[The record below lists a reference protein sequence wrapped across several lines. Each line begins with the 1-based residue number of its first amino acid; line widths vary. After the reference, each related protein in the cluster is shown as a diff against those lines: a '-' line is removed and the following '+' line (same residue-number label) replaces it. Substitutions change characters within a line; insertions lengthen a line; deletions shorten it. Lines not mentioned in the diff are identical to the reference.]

1 MTNLLQAAG
10 FTWTPEGDCTV
21 AATVDGNTYLV
32 HVPSASVRFELRK
45 ACRLEGLDF
54 ANEVGDVDVLG
65 WFGGKIWKKAK
76 KAVKKVTHAV
86 KKKIKAVAKRTI
98 SSVRKI
104 AHSGV
109 RLWKATSKYAGKAL
123 NNKYVGGLVLASA
136 FVCPAIG
143 GPALAAY
150 SAARAAYAT
159 YKVGGAAAQ
168 NVASNVRRLAQGR
181 SPTLNQKLLT
191 SAFRSTYR

>member
-21 AATVDGNTYLV
+21 AVTLAGNTYLV

-65 WFGGKIWKKAK
+65 WFGGKIWRKAK
-76 KAVKKVTHAV
+76 KAVKKVTKAV
-86 KKKIKAVAKRTI
+86 TKKVKAVAKRTI
-98 SSVRKI
+98 SSVRK
-104 AHSGV
+104 AANTGV

-123 NNKYVGGLVLASA
+123 ANKYVGGLVLASA
-136 FVCPAIG
+136 AVCPAIG

-150 SAARAAYAT
+150 STARAAYSTARA
-159 YKVGGAAAQ
+159 GGAAARLVQ
-168 NVASNVRRLAQGR
+168 TNVRRLAQGR
-181 SPTLNQKLLT
+181 SPSVNQRLLL
-191 SAFRSTYR
+191 SAFRSSYR

>member
-54 ANEVGDVDVLG
+54 ANEVGDVDILG
-65 WFGGKIWKKAK
+65 WFGGKIWRKAK
-76 KAVKKVTHAV
+76 KAVKKVTKAV
-86 KKKIKAVAKRTI
+86 TKKVKAVAKRTI
-98 SSVRKI
+98 SSVRK
-104 AHSGV
+104 AANTGV

-123 NNKYVGGLVLASA
+123 ANKYVGGLVLASA
-136 FVCPAIG
+136 AVCPAIG

-150 SAARAAYAT
+150 STARAAYST
-159 YKVGGAAAQ
+159 YRAGGAAAQ
-168 NVASNVRRLAQGR
+168 AVASNVRRLAQGR
-181 SPTLNQKLLT
+181 YPTVNQRLLT
-191 SAFRSTYR
+191 SAFRSYYQ